1 MNISAGFLTKASS
14 DHFISSRSTII
25 VVIKNKAEKARF
37 GIVGLANTALDFGIL
52 IGLTSLGVPAAIA
65 NYPSSTAAV
74 IFSFFANKKYTFKA
88 TGTNL
93 KREILLFLIF
103 TLFCAW
109 VLQPLTI
116 LAVQYILNL
125 IAISGVVSVV
135 IAKVIATIVTLT
147 WNYLTYSRYVFN
159 QKEN

>member
-1 MNISAGFLTKASS
+1 M
-14 DHFISSRSTII
+14 RSIII
-25 VVIKNKAEKARF
+25 VVIKNKTEKARF
-37 GIVGLANTALDFGIL
+37 GVVGLANTALDFGIL
-52 IGLTSLGVPAAIA
+52 LGLTSFGVPAVIA

-93 KREILLFLIF
+93 KREIILFLIF

-116 LAVQYILNL
+116 LIVQYILSL

-135 IAKVIATIVTLT
+135 VAKVIATIVTLT